1 MKFFS
6 LPTVGLAL
14 GGGGPR
20 GLTHIGIIKTLGRN
34 KIPIN
39 YISGTSIGSLIG
51 GLYAATKDIKLIE
64 QIAIDNNWR
73 QLGGLFLDPTFRLGF
88 VQGEKIKKFIE
99 KYIGDIEFKDLKI
112 PFAATGTDLKT
123 GNLVVIDSGKV
134 SEAIRIS
141 ISIPFLFKPVQKNGQ
156 ILVDGGLSSPVPV
169 EVVKK
174 MGAQFIIGVNL
185 YNDYS
190 DRKIGLTNIP
200 YDSVN
205 ILIHNLGKK
214 DTELAD
220 ITISPK
226 TSTLGWTKFLSQ
238 KGSLEGIRLGE
249 EATEKVMPELK
260 ALLSQKRTT
269 NFFVRLFDFLRKKFN
284 PNLNN
289 RP

>member
-1 MKFFS
+1 MKLFS
-6 LPTVGLAL
+6 LPKVGLAL
-14 GGGGPR
+14 GGGGAK
-20 GLTHIGIIKTLGRN
+20 GLTHIGVIKVLEKN
-34 KIPIN
+34 KIPLD

-64 QIAIDNNWR
+64 QIVLDNNWR
-73 QLGGLFLDPTFRLGF
+73 EIGNLFFDPTFKLGF

-99 KYIGDIEFKDLKI
+99 KYIGDIDFKDLKI
-112 PFAATGTDLKT
+112 PFAVTGTDLKT
-123 GNLVVIDSGKV
+123 GNLVVINSGKV
-134 SEAIRIS
+134 AEAIRIS
-141 ISIPFLFKPVQKNGQ
+141 ISIPILFKPVEKNGQ

-174 MGAQFIIGVNL
+174 MGAQFIIGVDL

-190 DRKIGLTNIP
+190 DRKIRLTNIP

-226 TSTLGWTKFLSQ
+226 TSTLGWSKFLSQ
-238 KGSLEGIRLGE
+238 KGSLEGIRFGE
-249 EATEKVMPELK
+249 EATKKIIPKLKV
-260 ALLSQKRTT
+260 LLAQKRTT
-269 NFFVRLFDFLRKKFN
+269 TFFTRLVNFFKKRFN
-284 PNLNN
+284 PNFNN
-289 RP
+289 HP